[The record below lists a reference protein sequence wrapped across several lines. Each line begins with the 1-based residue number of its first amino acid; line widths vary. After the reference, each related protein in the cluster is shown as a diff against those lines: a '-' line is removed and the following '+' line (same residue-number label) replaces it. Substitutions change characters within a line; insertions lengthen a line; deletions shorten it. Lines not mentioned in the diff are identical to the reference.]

1 MCPGLLEAKNES
13 YVVGGDYK
21 VLAIRV
27 NTIGDRRLHIAGGA
41 DDLRGVK
48 MAEEEREDEIGWVE
62 SIRFWSF
69 PMIIIFVIAFI
80 VILILRL

>member
-1 MCPGLLEAKNES
+1 MGRDNKI
-13 YVVGGDYK
+13 
-21 VLAIRV
+21 LAIGACS
-27 NTIGDRRLHIAGGA
+27 TGDRRLHIIGGA
-41 DDLRGVK
+41 DDLRGEK

-80 VILILRL
+80 VILILRWM